1 MPLFE
6 NHAGINITS
15 SKIQVVEVDY
25 KDDCFYLENADEE
38 YFSEFINFGSKETKI
53 ISVLQNSFNEILLR
67 KPLNCSSVSFTFPH
81 DFFRI
86 VELPFEETL
95 VREDLIEN
103 FKWELSVLYPETKME
118 EMLVEPVILS
128 PELNL
133 SPNHAIVIAA
143 FKKYIKI
150 IHKFCVRNNLNLKFV
165 DNVHI
170 AANPLSL
177 AEVKGRLDG
186 LNISIFLGEKDYS
199 LMVLSETTP
208 LHFSVN
214 KFNNVSEIMEI
225 IKSDLNK
232 LESKN
237 IKAGN
242 IDKTYVFGDIVSDTF
257 IDQIKKELGLNPVK
271 MNPFAKIKIS
281 SDIQDNENIVEKSNT
296 FVSAAGV
303 ALRLI

>member
-1 MPLFE
+1 MSLFE

-15 SKIQVVEVDY
+15 SKIQLVEVDY

-67 KPLNCSSVSFTFPH
+67 KPLNCNSVSFTFPH
-81 DFFRI
+81 EFFRI

-95 VREDLIEN
+95 VKDDLIEN
-103 FKWELSVLYPETKME
+103 FKWELSVLYPETKLE
-118 EMLVEPVILS
+118 EMLLEPLVLK
-128 PELNL
+128 PDLNL

-143 FKKYIKI
+143 FKKFIRM

-170 AANPLSL
+170 AANPLTLVENKSGL
-177 AEVKGRLDG
+177 PG

-199 LMVLSETTP
+199 MMVLSETIP

-214 KFNNVSEIMEI
+214 KFKNVSEIIEL
-225 IKSDLNK
+225 IKSDLNR

-237 IKAGN
+237 IKVSA

-257 IDQIKKELGLNPVK
+257 IDQAKKELGLNPVK
-271 MNPFAKIKIS
+271 MNPFTKIKIS
-281 SDIQDNENIVEKSNT
+281 QDIQDRDIIEKSNS